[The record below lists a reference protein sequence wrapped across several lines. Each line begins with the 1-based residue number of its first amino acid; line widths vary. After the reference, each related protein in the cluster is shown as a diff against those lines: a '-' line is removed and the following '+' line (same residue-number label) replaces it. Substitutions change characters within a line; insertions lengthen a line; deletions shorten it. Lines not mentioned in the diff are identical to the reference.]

1 MNRTIPELSTRLRT
15 TLSQAMTLFGTYF
28 VTTASH
34 ALCVRPQP
42 RIRPHSHNGDRHGE
56 KQRKTTLP
64 EPVEMLIAD
73 HREVQKMFKQFE
85 KLKEQDDDQSKRDL
99 VAEALIE
106 HNSAK
111 ELIAKLQG
119 SDANAEEYAAM
130 FTVLG
135 EYVNHHIAEE
145 QNEMFP
151 KLKKA
156 DLDWDALTAQMQERK
171 GQLQE
176 EMGLTS
182 TAEKEEAEEEAT
194 GSARRSRREP
204 ARGRRSPAAK

>member
-1 MNRTIPELSTRLRT
+1 MAKS
-15 TLSQAMTLFGTYF
+15 S
-28 VTTASH
+28 
-34 ALCVRPQP
+34 
-42 RIRPHSHNGDRHGE
+42 
-56 KQRKTTLP
+56 RKTTLP
-64 EPVEMLIAD
+64 EPMEMLIAD

-99 VAEALIE
+99 VDLTCAELKVHTQIEEEIFYPAAREALAEGDLVAEALVE

-119 SDANAEEYAAM
+119 SGANAEEYAAM

>member
-1 MNRTIPELSTRLRT
+1 MAKS
-15 TLSQAMTLFGTYF
+15 S
-28 VTTASH
+28 
-34 ALCVRPQP
+34 
-42 RIRPHSHNGDRHGE
+42 
-56 KQRKTTLP
+56 RKTTLP
-64 EPVEMLIAD
+64 EPMEMLIAD

-85 KLKEQDDDQSKRDL
+85 KLKQQDDDQSKRDL
-99 VAEALIE
+99 VDLTCAELKVHTQIEEEIFYPAAREALAEGDLVAEALVE

-111 ELIAKLQG
+111 ELIAKLQD
-119 SDANAEEYAAM
+119 SSTDDEEYAAT

-145 QNEMFP
+145 QDEMFP

-182 TAEKEEAEEEAT
+182 TAEKDEAEDEAT

>member
-1 MNRTIPELSTRLRT
+1 MAKS
-15 TLSQAMTLFGTYF
+15 S
-28 VTTASH
+28 
-34 ALCVRPQP
+34 
-42 RIRPHSHNGDRHGE
+42 
-56 KQRKTTLP
+56 RKTTLP
-64 EPVEMLIAD
+64 EPMEMLIAD

-99 VAEALIE
+99 VDLTCAELKVHTQIEEEIFYPAAREALAEGDLVAEALVE

-156 DLDWDALTAQMQERK
+156 DLD
-171 GQLQE
+171 
-176 EMGLTS
+176 
-182 TAEKEEAEEEAT
+182 
-194 GSARRSRREP
+194 
-204 ARGRRSPAAK
+204 

>member
-1 MNRTIPELSTRLRT
+1 MAKS
-15 TLSQAMTLFGTYF
+15 S
-28 VTTASH
+28 
-34 ALCVRPQP
+34 
-42 RIRPHSHNGDRHGE
+42 
-56 KQRKTTLP
+56 RKTSFP
-64 EPVEMLIAD
+64 EPMEMLMED
-73 HREVQKMFKQFE
+73 HRKVQKMFKQFE
-85 KLKEQDDDQSKRDL
+85 KLKDEDDDQSKRDL
-99 VAEALIE
+99 VDQVCAELKVHTQIEEEIFYPAAREALEEGDLVAEALVE

-119 SDANAEEYAAM
+119 SDADAEEYDAM

-145 QNEMFP
+145 QDEMFP

-176 EMGLTS
+176 EMGLPS
-182 TAEKEEAEEEAT
+182 PAENEEAEGEAT
-194 GSARRSRREP
+194 GS
-204 ARGRRSPAAK
+204 

>member
-1 MNRTIPELSTRLRT
+1 MAKS
-15 TLSQAMTLFGTYF
+15 S
-28 VTTASH
+28 
-34 ALCVRPQP
+34 
-42 RIRPHSHNGDRHGE
+42 
-56 KQRKTTLP
+56 RKTTLP
-64 EPVEMLIAD
+64 EPMEMLIAD

-99 VAEALIE
+99 VDLTCAELKVHTQIEEEIFYPAAREALAEGDLVAEALVE

>member
-1 MNRTIPELSTRLRT
+1 MAKS
-15 TLSQAMTLFGTYF
+15 S
-28 VTTASH
+28 
-34 ALCVRPQP
+34 
-42 RIRPHSHNGDRHGE
+42 
-56 KQRKTTLP
+56 RKTTLP
-64 EPVEMLIAD
+64 EPMEMLIAD

-99 VAEALIE
+99 VDLTCAELKVHTQIEEEIFYPAAREALAEGDLVAEALVE

-151 KLKKA
+151 KFKKA

>member
-1 MNRTIPELSTRLRT
+1 MAKS
-15 TLSQAMTLFGTYF
+15 S
-28 VTTASH
+28 
-34 ALCVRPQP
+34 
-42 RIRPHSHNGDRHGE
+42 
-56 KQRKTTLP
+56 RKTTLP
-64 EPVEMLIAD
+64 EPMEMLIAD

-99 VAEALIE
+99 VDLTCAELKVHTQIEEEIFYPAAREALAEGDLVAEALVE

-145 QNEMFP
+145 QDEMFP

>member
-1 MNRTIPELSTRLRT
+1 MAKS
-15 TLSQAMTLFGTYF
+15 S
-28 VTTASH
+28 
-34 ALCVRPQP
+34 
-42 RIRPHSHNGDRHGE
+42 
-56 KQRKTTLP
+56 RKTTLP
-64 EPVEMLIAD
+64 EPMEMLIAD

-99 VAEALIE
+99 VDLTCAELKVHTQIEEEIFYPAAREALAEGDLVAEALVE

-145 QNEMFP
+145 QDEMFP

-171 GQLQE
+171 GQLQDV
-176 EMGLTS
+176 MGLTNS
-182 TAEKEEAEEEAT
+182 AEKEEAEEEAT

>member
-1 MNRTIPELSTRLRT
+1 MAKS
-15 TLSQAMTLFGTYF
+15 S
-28 VTTASH
+28 
-34 ALCVRPQP
+34 
-42 RIRPHSHNGDRHGE
+42 
-56 KQRKTTLP
+56 RKTTLP
-64 EPVEMLIAD
+64 EPMEMLIED
-73 HREVQKMFKQFE
+73 HRKVQKMFKQFE

-99 VAEALIE
+99 VDLTCAELKVHTQIEEEIFYPAAREALEEGDLVAEALVE

-119 SDANAEEYAAM
+119 SDADAEEYDAM

-145 QNEMFP
+145 QDEMFP

-176 EMGLTS
+176 EMGLPS
-182 TAEKEEAEEEAT
+182 PAENEEAEGEAT
-194 GSARRSRREP
+194 GSARRPRREP
-204 ARGRRSPAAK
+204 ARGRRTPAAK